1 MEFPKKH
8 SYNLLIRNVMKTDL
22 HVSKASKIVCFN
34 CPRGTQ
40 SMCGIAYRS
49 S

>member
-8 SYNLLIRNVMKTDL
+8 SYNHLIHNIMKADL

-34 CPRGTQ
+34 CPRSAQ
-40 SMCGIAYRS
+40 SVCGIAYRS